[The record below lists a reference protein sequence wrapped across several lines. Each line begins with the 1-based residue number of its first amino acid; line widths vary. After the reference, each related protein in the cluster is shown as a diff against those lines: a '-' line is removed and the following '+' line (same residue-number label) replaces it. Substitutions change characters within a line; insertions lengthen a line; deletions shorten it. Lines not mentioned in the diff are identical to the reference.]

1 MSTAELDYSNTII
14 YKITCK
20 DPNITDKYVGH
31 TIDFVKRRYAHSN
44 NAQSEK
50 SPNYN
55 LKLYKFIRDNGGWNN
70 WKMEIV
76 NFYNCNNLRE
86 AKEKEQEHYV
96 ELQATLNSIEP
107 LKSKC
112 DIMDEIPNDINTSNF
127 YCKDCNVACCKQNDW
142 QRHLS
147 SKKHNREH
155 TDTKFRCEICDTGTD
170 NKKDFGKHLATAKH
184 KKKSGLIKPEHD
196 LKDKPPLIVCANCNA
211 SYKSRVGLWYH
222 LKKCEK
228 KQPEIN
234 NPESKTN
241 PDYDADVIRQLLCQN
256 SELLNTNNEFKNFII
271 EQSREHK
278 KETLDIINKMLE
290 NFTPFHM

>member
-107 LKSKC
+107 LKPKC
-112 DIMDEIPNDINTSNF
+112 DIKNEIPND
-127 YCKDCNVACCKQNDW
+127 
-142 QRHLS
+142 
-147 SKKHNREH
+147 KKIQKSTNNLELANR
-155 TDTKFRCEICDTGTD
+155 TKFICEICNTGTD
-170 NKKDFGKHLATAKH
+170 NKFDFNKHLSSRKH
-184 KKKSGLIKPEHD
+184 LD
-196 LKDKPPLIVCANCNA
+196 NNVANQIITKTHICKTCN
-211 SYKSRVGLWYH
+211 SEYKHQSSLCKH
-222 LKKCEK
+222 SKIC
-228 KQPEIN
+228 KQKQVKQ
-234 NPESKTN
+234 STDN
-241 PDYDADVIRQLLCQN
+241 PDFNHIIN
-256 SELLNTNNEFKNFII
+256 ELLNQNKYFNNILI
-271 EQSREHK
+271 EQVIERK
-278 KETLDIINKMLE
+278 KETSETVSKLFDSAGFI
-290 NFTPFHM
+290 

>member
-31 TIDFVKRRYAHSN
+31 TIDFVKRKYAHSN

-112 DIMDEIPNDINTSNF
+112 DIKNEIPNDINISNF
-127 YCKDCNVACCKQNDW
+127 YCKDCNVACCKQDDW

-147 SKKHNREH
+147 SKKHRKNVSL
-155 TDTKFRCEICDTGTD
+155 DVSANSNVSNYSCNSCNYSCCGKYSWTKHIQTKKHKNNISDEKLKKIPKIPQNEYTCEKCSKVYNKYNSYWAHSKKCLGSKPETNVNLLINQLIAD
-170 NKKDFGKHLATAKH
+170 NK
-184 KKKSGLIKPEHD
+184 
-196 LKDKPPLIVCANCNA
+196 
-211 SYKSRVGLWYH
+211 
-222 LKKCEK
+222 
-228 KQPEIN
+228 
-234 NPESKTN
+234 
-241 PDYDADVIRQLLCQN
+241 
-256 SELLNTNNEFKNFII
+256 ELRNFII
-271 EQSREHK
+271 EQASEHK

-290 NFTPFHM
+290 NIKTVNNKIPDEQL